1 MTRRG
6 PMPVRAWL
14 EPVVI
19 PTYPT
24 MPPDRNPMFLEK
36 RVYQGSSGRVYPNR
50 FTDRVA
56 DERVDRTWQAVH
68 LENDYVRLMILPEI
82 GGRIHVGQDKTNG
95 YDFFYR
101 QHVIKPALVG
111 LLGPWISGGVEF
123 NWPQHHR
130 PSTFMPVDW
139 MIEEELDGG
148 RTVWLSE
155 HEPMDRMKGMV
166 GIRLRPGSSLIEARV
181 RLANRTPHVQTF
193 LWWANVAVRVHDQYQ
208 SFFPPDVTYVA
219 DHARRAMSRFPIAR
233 GHYYGIDYGARPEA
247 AADLSWYANIPV
259 PTSYMAMDSEQ
270 DFFGGYDHEAEAG
283 LVHIADH
290 RIAPGKKQ
298 WTWGNAAFGRAWER
312 NLTDEDGPY
321 VELMA
326 GVYTDNQPDFSF
338 LAPYETRTFEQYWY
352 PIRQIGPAVAAN
364 RDAAVSLR
372 LDGRRVRIGVAATSP
387 IPGARVR
394 LDGPAG
400 VILERT
406 LDIAPEA
413 PFVTEIELAGHPSAT
428 DLSIA
433 LEAADGRPI
442 LTYRPAPG
450 VDRPV
455 PASATEPLPPAAIGT
470 VEELLL
476 TGRHL
481 EQYRHATRLPEP
493 YWREALRRD
502 PGDTRSNTALGV
514 RLLRAGDL
522 RGAEHH
528 LRRAIAR
535 LTQRNPNPYDGEPHY
550 QLGLCLRLQG
560 RLDEAEDAFAK
571 AAWNRAWQGP
581 AYYAL
586 AQLRGRAGDLR
597 GALRR
602 VEQALEA
609 EPRHACAPGLRAA
622 LLRRTGDLGAARA
635 VVDGALAIDPLD
647 RWALEEGRR
656 VAAELPATRGAE
668 AAQDRGPAGRPVLR
682 PQDAQTALDLAH
694 DYAGAGLL
702 PEAIEVLEAHRL
714 EAGPHGL
721 SNPLVH
727 YTIGWLTERSGD
739 SAGAIAHYERGG
751 RMPADGCFPARLEEI
766 EILLAVQAAVPHDAR
781 APYYLGNLYY
791 DRRRY
796 REAIAAWERART
808 LDASFATVHR
818 NLGIA
823 EANVRRRPAA
833 ARRSYLR
840 AFAADP
846 TDGRVLYELD
856 QLLKRQNAEPSRRLS
871 RLEAHRDLV
880 DERDDLGVEYATL
893 LAQLDR
899 PGDALAYLSGRRFHP
914 WEGGEGRALGAY
926 TAARLRLGRA
936 ALEESSAPAAVVHF
950 EAALDPPESLGEAR
964 HPLMPEHEIRYELG
978 SALAAAGDRSGAIGQ
993 WALAAKPLPDGSVL
1007 APASYFRGMAF
1018 RALGRESEARSVFE
1032 ALHRSARRQA
1042 RRTVEIDYFAT
1053 SLASFLLFE
1062 DDLDLRNR
1070 ITCRH
1075 LEGLALL
1082 GLGRRRGARRAF
1094 RDVLELDIDHQ
1105 EARIA
1110 LAWSEIPG

>member
-6 PMPVRAWL
+6 PMLVRAWP

-24 MPPDRNPMFLEK
+24 MPADRNPMFLEK

-139 MIEEELDGG
+139 TIEEEPDGS

-166 GIRLRPGSSLIEARV
+166 GIRLRPGSSLVEARV

-193 LWWANVAVRVHDQYQ
+193 LWWANVAVRVHDRYQ
-208 SFFPPDVTYVA
+208 SFFPPDVIYVA

-270 DFFGGYDHEAEAG
+270 DFFGGYDHTADAG
-283 LVHIADH
+283 FVHVADH

-298 WTWGNAAFGRAWER
+298 WTWGNDAFGRAWDR

-364 RDAAVSLR
+364 RDAALSLR
-372 LDGRRVRIGVAATSP
+372 LDGRRVRIGVSVTSP

-400 VILERT
+400 AILDRT
-406 LDIAPEA
+406 LDIAPDA
-413 PFVTEIELAGHPSAT
+413 PFVMEIELAGNLSAT
-428 DLSIA
+428 DLLLAI
-433 LEAADGRPI
+433 EAADGRPI
-442 LTYRPAPG
+442 LTFLPAPA

-455 PASATEPLPPAAIGT
+455 PASATEPPPPAAIDT

-476 TGRHL
+476 TGLHL

-502 PGDTRSNTALGV
+502 PDDVRTNTALGV

-522 RGAEHH
+522 RAAEDH

-550 QLGLCLRLQG
+550 QLGLCLQLQG

-571 AAWNRAWQGP
+571 ATWNRAWQGP
-581 AYYAL
+581 AFYAL
-586 AQLRGRAGDLR
+586 AQLRGRAGDLH

-609 EPRHACAPGLRAA
+609 EPRHASAHPLRAA
-622 LLRRTGDLGAARA
+622 LLRRTGDVSA
-635 VVDGALAIDPLD
+635 ALAVADAALAADPLD
-647 RWALEEGRR
+647 RWAIEERR
-656 VAAELPATRGAE
+656 RATSVLPATRGADP
-668 AAQDRGPAGRPVLR
+668 APSRDPAGRSVLR
-682 PQDAQTALDLAH
+682 TQDAQTALDVAH
-694 DYAGAGLL
+694 DYASAGLL
-702 PEAIEVLEAHRL
+702 PEAIEVLEANLL
-714 EAGPHGL
+714 EAGPGGAID
-721 SNPLVH
+721 SLVH

-739 SAGAIAHYERGG
+739 SAGAIAHYELGG

-766 EILLAVQAAVPHDAR
+766 EILLAAQVAVPSDAR
-781 APYYLGNLYY
+781 APYYLGNLFY

-796 REAIAAWERART
+796 REAIACWERART
-808 LDASFATVHR
+808 LDPSFATVHR

-823 EANVRRRPAA
+823 EANIRRRPAA

-856 QLLKRQNAEPSRRLS
+856 QLLKRQNAQPSRRLS
-871 RLEAHRDLV
+871 RLEAHRHLV
-880 DERDDLGVEYATL
+880 DARDDLGVEYATL
-893 LAQLDR
+893 LDQLDQ
-899 PGDALAYLSGRRFHP
+899 PADALAYLSDRRFHP

-926 TAARLRLGRA
+926 VAARLRLGRA
-936 ALEESSAPAAVVHF
+936 ALGEGSAPAAVAHF

-964 HPLMPEHEIRYELG
+964 QPLTPDHEIRYELG
-978 SALAAAGDRSGAIGQ
+978 RALTAGGDQTGALGQWELAAE
-993 WALAAKPLPDGSVL
+993 PLPDGSVL
-1007 APASYFRGMAF
+1007 APASYSRGQAL

-1042 RRTVEIDYFAT
+1042 RQTVEIDYFAT
-1053 SLASFLLFE
+1053 SLPSFLLFE
-1062 DDLDLRNR
+1062 DDLELRNR
-1070 ITCRH
+1070 IECRY

-1082 GLGRRRGARRAF
+1082 GFGRRRGARRAF
-1094 RDVLELDIDHQ
+1094 RDVLDLDVNHQ

-1110 LAWSEIPG
+1110 LVWSETPG